1 MPPTLPPPT
10 KAFVL
15 AAGLGTRL
23 RPLTDALPKPM
34 LPLWGVPMIRHT
46 LEMLR
51 SWGVREAV
59 LNLHHAPGP
68 MIRYLAA
75 HPVDGLRVSCLWE
88 PEILGTGG
96 TLRQA
101 AGFIGDAPFWLVN
114 ADIFARPD
122 PAPLLRAWTATRRPP
137 IAVCWLTEDA
147 GPRTVLCE
155 RGTIRDFN
163 SPDRGHATFC
173 GLQLLDSRILRHLL
187 PSGPDSIID
196 AYRRAQAAGHRVA
209 GVLEPGAYWADMGTP
224 DRYIQAHRDT
234 AALLGHA
241 GETFTVPAAAVFP
254 QPERDALRRLRVT
267 ASTPV
272 DVLPPRGS
280 SRAFFRIRREGP
292 SPATLMAVR
301 WSPEREDNRLYAPQT
316 RFLAR
321 LGVPVPRLHLNNPAL
336 HLLVMEDLGTDT
348 LETLAPTL
356 SPARLLSVYRR
367 ILDALLPFHADGAA
381 ALRRSR
387 IPSMPPFGPETIA
400 WEHTYFLDAYAAG
413 HAHWPPSRIAA
424 ARAALVRAADILQAS
439 PRGLIHRDLQSSNI
453 LFREKLS
460 PVLIDYQG
468 MRPGPVAYD
477 LASLLCDPYVS
488 LPAATRQ
495 TLLRHYCR
503 RHPLGRAIAGAFPA
517 AAVQRLCQ
525 ALGAYATLSRR
536 PGMARFADYIPR
548 ALAQLRPHAAAFGFP
563 V

>member
-1 MPPTLPPPT
+1 MTPLVPR

-23 RPLTDALPKPM
+23 RPLTAALPKPM

-46 LEMLR
+46 LVMLR

-75 HPVDGLRVSCLWE
+75 NPVDGLRVSCLWE
-88 PEILGTGG
+88 PVLLGTGG
-96 TLRQA
+96 ALRQA

-114 ADIFARPD
+114 ADVFARPD
-122 PAPLLRAWTATRRPP
+122 PAPICRAWHAVRRPP
-137 IAVCWLTEDA
+137 IAVCWLTEEA
-147 GPRTVLCE
+147 GPRTVLCT

-173 GLQLLDSRILRHLL
+173 GLQLLDSRILRYIL

-209 GVLEPGAYWADMGTP
+209 GIIEPGAYWADMGTP
-224 DRYIQAHRDT
+224 PQYIQAHRDT
-234 AALLGHA
+234 AAMLGHP

-254 QPERDALRRLRVT
+254 PPERDALRPLGIT
-267 ASTPV
+267 DSTPT

-280 SRAFFRIRREGP
+280 SRAFFRLHPEFP
-292 SPATLMAVR
+292 SGNAPLMAVR
-301 WSPEREDNRLYAPQT
+301 WSPDRPDNRLYAPQT

-321 LGVPVPRLHLNNPAL
+321 LGVPVPRLHLDVPSL
-336 HLLVMEDLGTDT
+336 HLLVMEDLGTET

-356 SPARLLSVYRR
+356 SPSKLLSIYRR
-367 ILDALLPFHADGAA
+367 ILDALLPLHTGGAA
-381 ALRRSR
+381 ALRRNR
-387 IPSMPPFGPETIA
+387 TPSMPPFGPDTYA
-400 WEHTYFLDAYAAG
+400 WEHDYFLAAYATA
-413 HAHWPPSRIAA
+413 HAHWSPARTEAARSALARAA
-424 ARAALVRAADILQAS
+424 ARLQTS
-439 PRGLIHRDLQSSNI
+439 PQGLIHRDLQSSNI
-453 LFREKLS
+453 LFRQKLS

-488 LPAATRQ
+488 LPAGIQQ

-503 RHPLGRAIAGAFPA
+503 RHPQGRAIAAAFPA
-517 AAVQRLCQ
+517 AAIQRLCQ
-525 ALGAYATLSRR
+525 ALGAYATLSLR
-536 PGMARFADYIPR
+536 PGMSRFAAYISP
-548 ALAQLRPHAAAFGFP
+548 ALAQLRTHAPSFSLP

>member
-1 MPPTLPPPT
+1 MNAPS

-23 RPLTDALPKPM
+23 RPLTAATPKPM

-51 SWGVREAV
+51 GWGVRDAV
-59 LNLHHAPGP
+59 LNLHHAPAP
-68 MIRYLAA
+68 MIEYLAA
-75 HPVDGLRVSCLWE
+75 NPIDGLRVSCLWE
-88 PEILGTGG
+88 PELLGTGG
-96 TLRQA
+96 ALRQA
-101 AGFIGDAPFWLVN
+101 AGFIGDGPCWLVN
-114 ADIFARPD
+114 ADVFARPD
-122 PAPLLRAWTATRRPP
+122 PLPLCREWAKKRAL
-137 IAVCWLTEDA
+137 AVCWLTEDA

-155 RGTIRDFN
+155 RGTILDFN

-173 GLQLLDSRILRHLL
+173 GLQLLDSRILRYIR
-187 PSGPDSIID
+187 PTGPDSIID
-196 AYRRAQAAGHRVA
+196 AYRRAQADGHRIA

-224 DRYIQAHRDT
+224 PQYIQAHRDT

-241 GETFTVPAAAVFP
+241 DETFTVPAAAVFP
-254 QPERDALRRLRVT
+254 APERDALRPLGVT
-267 ASTPV
+267 DATPV
-272 DVLPPRGS
+272 GVLPPRGS
-280 SRAFFRIRREGP
+280 SRAFFRLLRESHAP
-292 SPATLMAVR
+292 LMAVR
-301 WSPEREDNRLYAPQT
+301 WSPEREDNALYAPQT

-321 LGVPVPRLHLNNPAL
+321 LGVPVPRLYLDAPDL
-336 HLLVMEDLGTDT
+336 HLLVMEDLGADT

-356 SPARLLSVYRR
+356 SPTRLLSIYRR
-367 ILDALLPFHADGAA
+367 VLDALLPMHLRGIS
-381 ALRRSR
+381 ALRRSK
-387 IPSMPPFGPETIA
+387 IPSMPAFGPDTYA
-400 WEHTYFLDAYAAG
+400 WEHDYFLSAYATN
-413 HAHWPPSRIAA
+413 HARWSAQKLAA
-424 ARAALVRAADILQAS
+424 ARTALARAADILQSS
-439 PRGLIHRDLQSSNI
+439 PQGLIHRDLQSSNI
-453 LFREKLS
+453 LFRQKLS

-488 LPAATRQ
+488 LPAGTQQ

-503 RHPLGRAIAGAFPA
+503 RHPRGRAIAEAFPV

-536 PGMARFADYIPR
+536 PGMSRFASYIPP
-548 ALAQLRPHAAAFGFP
+548 ALAQLRPHAHAFGLP